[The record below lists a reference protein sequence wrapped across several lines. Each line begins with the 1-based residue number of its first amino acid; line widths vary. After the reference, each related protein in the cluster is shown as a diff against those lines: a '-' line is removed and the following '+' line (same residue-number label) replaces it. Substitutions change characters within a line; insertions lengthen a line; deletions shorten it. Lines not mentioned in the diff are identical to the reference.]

1 MESKPKFKN
10 FELPPKILTQLY
22 ELTGGAESYKGF
34 IIAYCNEDGTPVVYT
49 NCESQ
54 ITESG
59 LIKSIE
65 NYITEYTQNSYE
77 LSQESE

>member
-1 MESKPKFKN
+1 MEAKPKFKN
-10 FELPPKILTQLY
+10 FELLPKILTQLY

-34 IIAYCNEDGTPVVYT
+34 IIAYCNEEGNPVGYT

-59 LIKSIE
+59 LIKSLE
-65 NYITEYTQNSYE
+65 NYLEEYNQHSYE
-77 LSQESE
+77 VGPESE

>member
-1 MESKPKFKN
+1 MEKPKFKQ
-10 FELPPKILTQLY
+10 FELPEKILSQLY

-34 IIAYCNEDGTPVVYT
+34 ILAYCNEDGVPIVYT

-65 NYITEYTQNSYE
+65 EYLEEYSQNGYE
-77 LSQESE
+77 IDQGAE

>member
-1 MESKPKFKN
+1 MDKPKFKQ
-10 FELPPKILTQLY
+10 FELPEKILRQLY
-22 ELTGGAESYKGF
+22 ELTGSAECYKGF
-34 IIAYCNEDGTPVVYT
+34 IIAYCSEDGVPIVYT

-65 NYITEYTQNSYE
+65 NYLQEYEQHDLEEE
-77 LSQESE
+77 LD